1 MQTKNPF
8 LDDFA
13 QLMTNAAGAAQ
24 GVGEEVQAL
33 FRSHTE
39 RFVAEMDLV
48 RREELEVMKELA
60 ETAAT
65 RAEAAEEKLAALEAR
80 VKTLEARDEA
90 DPPSSRTRST

>member
-24 GVGEEVQAL
+24 GVAEEVQAL
-33 FRSHTE
+33 FRSHGE
-39 RFVAEMDLV
+39 RLIADMDLV
-48 RREELEVMKELA
+48 RRDELEAMKELA

-80 VKTLEARDEA
+80 VKALEARSGED
-90 DPPSSRTRST
+90 